1 MTAQTQPP
9 LQAAPKS
16 PIARYIVLQHD
27 GAWRINLN
35 NLYYGP
41 YEDRDAAVTTAARTA
56 REASL
61 TGHRAQVLLAT
72 DRGMFRLLWDSADAV
87 EAEGGE

>member
-1 MTAQTQPP
+1 MTPQP
-9 LQAAPKS
+9 

-41 YEDRDAAVTTAARTA
+41 YEDRDMAVTTAAKTA

-72 DRGMFRLLWDSADAV
+72 ERGMFRLLWDSA
-87 EAEGGE
+87 EAAESGG